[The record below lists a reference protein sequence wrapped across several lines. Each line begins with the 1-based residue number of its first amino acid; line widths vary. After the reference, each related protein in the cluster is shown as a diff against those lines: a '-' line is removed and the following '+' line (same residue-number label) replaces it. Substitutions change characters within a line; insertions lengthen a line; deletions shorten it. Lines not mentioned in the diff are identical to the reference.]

1 MTDTRRQFF
10 GNLAGDGYGTRADR
24 PPLLLLHGLTYDR
37 RQWGPLLDA
46 LAPEDPD
53 RRILALDL
61 PGHGQSPRLDS
72 YHAAEL
78 VAAVHDAVTDAGL
91 EAPVL
96 VGHSAGGVLATI
108 YAATH
113 PARGVVNL
121 DQPLLS
127 SGFAAV
133 LRRVEPV
140 LRSPAFSQVWDQLRA
155 GMHIELLPQ
164 AARELVENATTPR
177 QDLLL
182 GYWDELLTVP
192 AEELDE
198 QRTSQ
203 MGTIRANGVAYHHI
217 SGHEL
222 DPTYQRWLRTALP
235 EAAITVL
242 PESGHFPHLAHPAE
256 LAAILAGTRSRPAH

>member
-1 MTDTRRQFF
+1 MTDTHRQFF

-46 LAPEDPD
+46 LALKDPD

-78 VAAVHDAVTDAGL
+78 VAAVHHAVTDADL
-91 EAPVL
+91 KAPIL

-113 PARGVVNL
+113 PATGVVNL

-127 SGFAAV
+127 AGFAGV
-133 LRRVEPV
+133 LRRAEPV
-140 LRSPAFSQVWDQLRA
+140 LRSPDFLQVWDQLRA
-155 GMHIELLPQ
+155 GMHIDLLPE
-164 AARELVENATTPR
+164 AARKLVENATTPR

-182 GYWDELLTVP
+182 GYWDELLTAP
-192 AEELDE
+192 AEELDK
-198 QRTSQ
+198 QRTRELDAIRTN
-203 MGTIRANGVAYHHI
+203 GTAYHHV

-222 DPTYQRWLRTALP
+222 DPTYQRWLQTALP

-242 PESGHFPHLAHPAE
+242 PDSGHFPHLAHPAE
-256 LAAILAGTRSRPAH
+256 LASILAG